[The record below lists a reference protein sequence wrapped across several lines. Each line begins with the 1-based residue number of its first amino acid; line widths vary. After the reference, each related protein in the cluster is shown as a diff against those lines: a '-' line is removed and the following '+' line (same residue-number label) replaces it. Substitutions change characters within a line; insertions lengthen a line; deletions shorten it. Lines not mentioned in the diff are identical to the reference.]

1 MNEEINKTYNSLP
14 EEEKEQL
21 NLFEKK
27 GITEIKQ
34 KVDQQTGEI
43 LSTETNYNSETN
55 PYNSAYNCRKAECI
69 L

>member
-27 GITEIKQ
+27 G
-34 KVDQQTGEI
+34 
-43 LSTETNYNSETN
+43 NNRN
-55 PYNSAYNCRKAECI
+55 
-69 L
+69 